1 MSPLP
6 SRMDSHTSSPK
17 VSRIEVIE
25 TGARRRYTTAEKL
38 RIVAESMAG
47 PRLVSAVARRHN
59 ITRGLLSTWRK
70 AVREGRLGEE
80 LPAVEFAPALIC
92 EAVPKP
98 APALA
103 AAQTPTPAGRMEIA
117 LLTGAR
123 VTFDASVDIA
133 ALERVLAVLERR

>member
-1 MSPLP
+1 
-6 SRMDSHTSSPK
+6 MDSHTISPR
-17 VSRIEVIE
+17 VSRIEVID

-70 AVREGRLGEE
+70 AVREGRLGED
-80 LPAVEFAPALIC
+80 LPVVEFAPALIS
-92 EAVPKP
+92 EAPPGP
-98 APALA
+98 APLVA
-103 AAQTPTPAGRMEIA
+103 APPAPAGRMEIA
-117 LLTGAR
+117 LLSGVR
-123 VTFDASVDIA
+123 VTLDASVDVA

>member
-1 MSPLP
+1 
-6 SRMDSHTSSPK
+6 MDSHTSSPR

-47 PRLVSAVARRHN
+47 PRQVSAVARRHN

-70 AVREGRLGEE
+70 AVREGRLGDEE
-80 LPAVEFAPALIC
+80 PSVTFAPALIC
-92 EAVPKP
+92 EALPKP
-98 APALA
+98 APAVM
-103 AAQTPTPAGRMEIA
+103 QTPTPAGRMEIA
-117 LLTGAR
+117 LPSGVR
-123 VTFDASVDIA
+123 VMLDASVDIA

>member
-1 MSPLP
+1 
-6 SRMDSHTSSPK
+6 MDSHTSSPT

-38 RIVAESMAG
+38 RIVAESMVG

-59 ITRGLLSTWRK
+59 ITRGLLATWRK

-80 LPAVEFAPALIC
+80 LPVVEFAPALIC
-92 EAVPKP
+92 EALPKP
-98 APALA
+98 SPPAT
-103 AAQTPTPAGRMEIA
+103 AAQAPTPAGRMEIA
-117 LLTGAR
+117 LSSGVR
-123 VTFDASVDIA
+123 VTLDASVDIA